1 MGKKIV
7 ISFPGGRGAE
17 IPLLY
22 FGAKHYEDRGYE
34 KIFINNPSY
43 GEIDDDELLEVLL
56 GNAKKVIESI
66 NLQEYDEIVFIGKSI
81 GTAVAC
87 RIKEMFR
94 LPAKLVLFTPIEP
107 TLEYIRTDN
116 DVLLV
121 VVGTKD
127 WGMDANKLKAL
138 CDSENVQCYV
148 EDNVGHRME
157 VMNDLKRN
165 LEIVYNVIS
174 RLPHVSD

>member
-1 MGKKIV
+1 MSKKIV
-7 ISFPGGRGAE
+7 VSFPGGRGAE

-22 FGAKHYEDRGYE
+22 FGAKYYEDMGYE
-34 KIFINNPSY
+34 KVFINNPTF
-43 GEIDDDELLEVLL
+43 GELDSEELLEVLL
-56 GNAKKVIESI
+56 ENAKRVIES
-66 NLQEYDEIVFIGKSI
+66 LCLHEYDEIVFIGKSI

-107 TLEYIRTDN
+107 TLEYIRADN

-121 VVGTKD
+121 VIGTKD

-165 LEIVYNVIS
+165 LKIVYNVIS
-174 RLPHVSD
+174 RL

>member
-1 MGKKIV
+1 MNKKIV

-22 FGAKHYEDRGYE
+22 FGAKHYEDLGYE
-34 KIFINNPSY
+34 KVFINNPSFA
-43 GEIDDDELLEVLL
+43 ELDSDELLEVLL
-56 GNAKKVIESI
+56 ENAKVVIES
-66 NLQEYDEIVFIGKSI
+66 LDLREYDEIVFIGKSI

-87 RIKEMFR
+87 RIKEMFC
-94 LPAKLVLFTPIEP
+94 LSAKLVLFTPIES

-127 WGMDANKLKAL
+127 WGMDANKLKVL

-148 EDNVGHRME
+148 EENVGHRME
-157 VMNDLKRN
+157 VRNDLKRN

-174 RLPHVSD
+174 RL

>member
-22 FGAKHYEDRGYE
+22 FGAKYYEDMGYE
-34 KIFINNPSY
+34 KVFINNPQC
-43 GEIDDDELLEVLL
+43 GELDSDELLEVLL
-56 GNAKKVIESI
+56 ENAKQQIDSLS
-66 NLQEYDEIVFIGKSI
+66 LQEYDEIVFIGKSI
-81 GTAVAC
+81 GTVVAC
-87 RIKEMFR
+87 RIKETYH
-94 LPAKLVLFTPIEP
+94 LPAKLVLFTPIDA
-107 TLEYIRTDN
+107 TLEYIKADN

-127 WGMDANKLKAL
+127 WGMDANKLKTL
-138 CDSENVQCYV
+138 CDSENIQCYV

-174 RLPHVSD
+174 RLP